1 MRPRNPRTALH
12 IRVECC
18 TIALALFVLSG
29 SGAAQESLDDI
40 LAAHCHARAEL
51 KSLKADFTQTRVFTI
66 FEEEEI
72 SRGEF
77 YFLRPNR
84 VLWQFLEPDSSR
96 TVLNGDAGWTVLP
109 GVKQVQRIALGGSST
124 DRVLSIVGFGPCGGE
139 LSDFFEI
146 EMVPADDGPFHLRL
160 APMDESISP
169 YFSAIELFLDRDD
182 FLPRRIVFTEISDDL
197 VIFEFSRVDK
207 GAQID
212 ESLFEWSVPEG
223 FELIEY

>member
-1 MRPRNPRTALH
+1 MRLRNPKTAL
-12 IRVECC
+12 RGWTECC
-18 TIALALFVLSG
+18 AIALALFVLSG
-29 SGAAQESLDDI
+29 SGAAQESLDDV

-51 KSLKADFTQTRVFTI
+51 KSLKADFTQTRVFII

-77 YFLRPNR
+77 FYLNPNR

-139 LSDFFEI
+139 LSDYFEI
-146 EMVPADDGPFHLRL
+146 EMMPAGDGPFHLRL
-160 APMDESISP
+160 APTDESISP

-197 VIFEFSRVDK
+197 VIFEFSRNGPSRRVSRCWNTK
-207 GAQID
+207 K
-212 ESLFEWSVPEG
+212 
-223 FELIEY
+223 

>member
-1 MRPRNPRTALH
+1 MMLQGMIDCGSRAAA
-12 IRVECC
+12 IV
-18 TIALALFVLSG
+18 LAVFVLSG
-29 SGAAQESLDDI
+29 SAAAQESLDDV
-40 LAAHCHARAEL
+40 LAAHCEARAEL
-51 KSLKADFTQTRVFTI
+51 RSLKAGFTQTRIFII

-72 SRGEF
+72 SSGEF
-77 YFLRPNR
+77 CYMSPNR
-84 VLWQFLEPDSSR
+84 VLWQFFEPDSSR
-96 TVLNGDAGWTVLP
+96 TVLSGDTGWTVIP

-146 EMVPADDGPFHLRL
+146 EMMPAGDGPFHLRL
-160 APMDESISP
+160 APTDESISP

-197 VIFEFSRVDK
+197 VIFEFSRMEK
-207 GAQID
+207 GADID

-223 FELIEY
+223 FEVLEY